1 MANQLQPT
9 LYTLLLR
16 RVEALEE
23 ERQVLRTQYGLMG
36 DRSQNNNNNNGG
48 HKDGEDNTR
57 GSSSNTTN
65 STQCPLISNNILL
78 SQLWLQ
84 AGQSTERFQ
93 ELLLLHEQD
102 HAQRIEAMVQTIVQ
116 MTSTVEQQ
124 IQLAQI
130 QKDKEI
136 RLAEIN
142 GKIRLKELDHELKLK
157 LAQMEKEE
165 RVRMAEITES
175 ENVRLAQIAKEEK
188 IRQKELEKDTMEA
201 QQEGKAKLKEMCVE
215 ESNRHRE
222 LQWEEL
228 RRKVELQQD
237 VLPKIMAVEA
247 ETKRAQI
254 QSDNMM
260 AILQHV
266 EKMTLGNPSRDDSSS
281 KSNLLKTATLLST
294 PTMSNTTLGKDD
306 IVTGMDTALSLIKE
320 ITAMFDREC
329 TLTTAPDSV
338 K

>member
-1 MANQLQPT
+1 
-9 LYTLLLR
+9 
-16 RVEALEE
+16 
-23 ERQVLRTQYGLMG
+23 MG
-36 DRSQNNNNNNGG
+36 DRSQNNNNNNNNSGD
-48 HKDGEDNTR
+48 KDGEDNTR

-78 SQLWLQ
+78 SQLWQQ
-84 AGQSTERFQ
+84 AGQSTERFL
-93 ELLLLHEQD
+93 ELLLHEQD
-102 HAQRIEAMVQTIVQ
+102 RAQRIETMVQTIIQ
-116 MTSTVEQQ
+116 MTPTAEQQ
-124 IQLAQI
+124 IQLAQL

-142 GKIRLKELDHELKLK
+142 EKIRLTELDLELKLK
-157 LAQMEKEE
+157 LAQIEKEE

-188 IRQKELEKDTMEA
+188 VRQKELEKDTMEV
-201 QQEGKAKLKEMCVE
+201 QQEGKAKVKQMCVE

-247 ETKRAQI
+247 ETKRVQM
-254 QSDNMM
+254 QRDNMM

-266 EKMTLGNPSRDDSSS
+266 EKMTLGNPSHDDSSG
-281 KSNLLKTATLLST
+281 KTNLLKTAALLST
-294 PTMSNTTLGKDD
+294 PAMSNTTVGKDD
-306 IVTGMDTALSLIKE
+306 IVTGMNTALGLIKE